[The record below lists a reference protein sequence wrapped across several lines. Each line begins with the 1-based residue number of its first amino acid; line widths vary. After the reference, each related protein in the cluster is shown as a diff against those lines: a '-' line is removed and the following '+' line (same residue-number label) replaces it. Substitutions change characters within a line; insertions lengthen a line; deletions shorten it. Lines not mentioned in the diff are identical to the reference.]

1 MSILECGLRVGAR
14 LDGMGRGILP
24 SSTQYGALS
33 SPPVARHPT
42 KTDTLA
48 HRRKGSFFI
57 VYCSGASSNLQA
69 RETSLSERRKSDTLT
84 YAISRTRRNNLL
96 DFFVPSLTHDQ
107 WMDHALAFRPPHY
120 QPLNVGISGV
130 STLIEPVLC
139 SKPMKLPSSVSRI
152 PSWVRILC
160 SLRKLF

>member
-14 LDGMGRGILP
+14 LDGMGRAILP
-24 SSTQYGALS
+24 SSTQYDALS
-33 SPPVARHPT
+33 SPPVARRPT
-42 KTDTLA
+42 KTDALA

-69 RETSLSERRKSDTLT
+69 RETSLSERRKSYSLT

-107 WMDHALAFRPPHY
+107 WLDHALAFRPPTTN
-120 QPLNVGISGV
+120 LLMSGY
-130 STLIEPVLC
+130 PGF
-139 SKPMKLPSSVSRI
+139 PPQ
-152 PSWVRILC
+152 
-160 SLRKLF
+160 